1 MHLIKLTVNNK
12 FSYLLGITKLTSSM
26 ASSPIRY
33 TSRLAGGNGLFFI
46 IILKKKKG
54 GNLIFYMCFKIW
66 FTENKF

>member
-33 TSRLAGGNGLFFI
+33 TSRLAGGNGLFFFII
-46 IILKKKKG
+46 IILK
-54 GNLIFYMCFKIW
+54 
-66 FTENKF
+66 NKQLDFLYVF